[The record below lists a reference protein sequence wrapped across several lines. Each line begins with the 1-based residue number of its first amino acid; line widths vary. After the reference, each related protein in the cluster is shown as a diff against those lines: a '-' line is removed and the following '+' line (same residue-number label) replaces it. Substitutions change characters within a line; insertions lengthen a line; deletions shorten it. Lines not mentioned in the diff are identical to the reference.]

1 MRTSMRSRKCLARR
15 LGAKPEQRMPRVKYE
30 SAYFQTFGE
39 LPTIGSFAPD
49 VSLVNTRLQNVTLA
63 NWVGMRKVMNIF
75 VSIDRPVCATSV
87 VKFDRFFD
95 GIEDVAALMISYDLP
110 FAHARFAEQ
119 NELKNVIGLSAIR
132 HEGFGENYG
141 VQIVDGPLAGMFSR
155 AVVVLDENNTVVHHE
170 QIEDITKEPDYDAAL
185 RALGIDISEYQ

>member
-1 MRTSMRSRKCLARR
+1 
-15 LGAKPEQRMPRVKYE
+15 MPRVKYE
-30 SAYFQTFGE
+30 NTFFQTFGD
-39 LPTIGSFAPD
+39 LPTIGSHAPD
-49 VSLVNTRLQNVTLA
+49 VSLVNTKLQNVTLA
-63 NWVGMRKVMNIF
+63 NWTGMRKIMNIF

-87 VKFDRFFD
+87 TKFDQFFD
-95 GIEDVAALMISYDLP
+95 GIEDVAALMVSYDLP

-132 HEGFGENYG
+132 HAGFGENYG

-155 AVVVLDENNTVVHHE
+155 AVIVLDENNTVVHHE